1 MKRTKA
7 KVLLSILLT
16 ATAFI
21 FTDIST
27 VSPQIPSGLIAAIM
41 GAQLLALISL
51 LISVPWKD
59 TGPTKAQAAATVEAE
74 EQARRELEEERQP
87 DVNSLLFRFE
97 YLMNED
103 KVFLQQGITVQDIAD
118 MLKSNKTYISQLVN
132 RHYHTSFPEY
142 INTLR
147 VDYAEQYLLKHRDA
161 KQAEIANACGFPNAS
176 SFNSTFKQITG
187 MTPKV
192 WTATH

>member
-1 MKRTKA
+1 MRRTKA

-16 ATAFI
+16 AAAFI

-41 GAQLLALISL
+41 GAQLLALVAL
-51 LISVPWKD
+51 LLSVPWKGA
-59 TGPTKAQAAATVEAE
+59 GPIEAQAEATVEAE
-74 EQARRELEEERQP
+74 EKARRELEEERQP

-97 YLMNED
+97 YLMNEEE
-103 KVFLQQGITVQDIAD
+103 VFLQHGITVQDIAG
-118 MLKSNKTYISQLVN
+118 MLNSNKTYISQLVN

-161 KQAEIANACGFPNAS
+161 K
-176 SFNSTFKQITG
+176 
-187 MTPKV
+187 
-192 WTATH
+192 